1 MASLS
6 TTMTAAVER
15 GMRLASVEFAIDVIR
30 QLNSE
35 GVLTCGV
42 DEAMKLFDFDGVSVV
57 SSRSKASKKRES
69 AKASRGGEKKSSK
82 PQITAKPSVVLPF
95 CGVIVNDWCAGV
107 KFNHGLHTQCTQGRC
122 KGDRYCKTCRKHADN
137 SATGKPP
144 YGDIEDR
151 AKYGVDYRDPKGK
164 LTLPYANIVEKMG
177 INIDAAHAAAAT
189 LSWTIPEE
197 QLVKRVAKRGRPA
210 KSAAVSDTDSETD
223 GETSTKKK
231 RGRPAKAKAVKA
243 QTQEDQIA
251 QLVAE
256 AYAETALDTPKVVK
270 KVAKKAKKPKKPK
283 MTAEEKAAAKLAK
296 KEAAEKVKAEKKA
309 AKEAEK
315 AAAKQAKEAEKAAAK
330 QAKKEAAEKVKAE
343 KKAAAKQAKEAEK
356 AAAKQAKKEAAEKVK
371 AEKKAAKE
379 AEKLA
384 KKEAAAKLKAEKLA
398 AKKLEKEQKA
408 AAKLAAKAEKLAQ
421 AKAKAAEKKAAKKSK
436 TAQLKAPVAEVKPV
450 EKTDE
455 EVDLFLGTDDV
466 AAVAQQSVMPKS
478 EELEFEEIDAAD
490 SSDEEDDEG
499 LELSET
505 MTVAGVEYFFTEQD
519 GQTILFTK
527 AGEPVGI
534 YDAETDTVQECE
546 FDDE

>member
-69 AKASRGGEKKSSK
+69 AKSRGEKKSSK

-151 AKYGVDYRDPKGK
+151 ANYGVDYRDPKGK
-164 LTLPYANIVEKMG
+164 LTIPYANIVEKMG

-189 LSWTIPEE
+189 LSWTIPAE

-223 GETSTKKK
+223 GETSMKKK
-231 RGRPAKAKAVKA
+231 RGRPAKTKVVKA

-270 KVAKKAKKPKKPK
+270 KVVKKAKKPK

-309 AKEAEK
+309 EKEAEK
-315 AAAKQAKEAEKAAAK
+315 AAAKL
-330 QAKKEAAEKVKAE
+330 
-343 KKAAAKQAKEAEK
+343 
-356 AAAKQAKKEAAEKVK
+356 AKKEAAEKVK

-384 KKEAAAKLKAEKLA
+384 KKEVAAKLKADKLA

-408 AAKLAAKAEKLAQ
+408 AAKVAAKNEKLAL

-436 TAQLKAPVAEVKPV
+436 TAQLKVPVAEVTAVV
-450 EKTDE
+450 EENTVVE
-455 EVDLFLGTDDV
+455 EAVVEAGLFLGTDDV
-466 AAVAQQSVMPKS
+466 ATAAQQSVMPKS
-478 EELEFEEIDAAD
+478 DELDFEEIDDAAD
-490 SSDEEDDEG
+490 SSDGEDDEG

-534 YDAETDTVQECE
+534 YDADTDTVQECE

>member
-69 AKASRGGEKKSSK
+69 AKSRGEKKSSK

-164 LTLPYANIVEKMG
+164 LTIPYANIVEKMG

-189 LSWTIPEE
+189 LSWTIPAE

-223 GETSTKKK
+223 GESSMKKK
-231 RGRPAKAKAVKA
+231 RGRPAKTKVVKA

-270 KVAKKAKKPKKPK
+270 KVAKKPK

-315 AAAKQAKEAEKAAAK
+315 VAAKLAKEEEKAAAK
-330 QAKKEAAEKVKAE
+330 L
-343 KKAAAKQAKEAEK
+343 
-356 AAAKQAKKEAAEKVK
+356 AKKEAAEKVK

-384 KKEAAAKLKAEKLA
+384 KKEAAAKLKADKLA

-408 AAKLAAKAEKLAQ
+408 AAKVAAKNEKLAL

-436 TAQLKAPVAEVKPV
+436 TAQLKVPVAEVKPV
-450 EKTDE
+450 DEAKTVVKE
-455 EVDLFLGTDDV
+455 AVVEADLFLGTDDV
-466 AAVAQQSVMPKS
+466 TAQQSVMPKS
-478 EELEFEEIDAAD
+478 DELEFEDID
-490 SSDEEDDEG
+490 
-499 LELSET
+499 LSL
-505 MTVAGVEYFFTEQD
+505 
-519 GQTILFTK
+519 IH
-527 AGEPVGI
+527 I
-534 YDAETDTVQECE
+534 
-546 FDDE
+546 